1 MLGVAFHGKG
11 GSGKGFESNIKE
23 LTSEIDTITSW
34 RYPDGTS
41 VLDEG
46 CYAWWEPSE
55 MRSFESDV
63 WVGAD
68 KAIDVACEAAD
79 GASVLLGF
87 SQGAMLIGCLL
98 AEKRMPESVKA
109 CVLVGGAWCR
119 PYSNGLGELVQWR
132 LGRKSKTYQSPKL
145 LHIISAQDRVNPPS
159 SAMMLQAAV
168 GGDIVYH
175 TGGHVVPL
183 DKKDAIAAWVRQN
196 AE

>member
-1 MLGVAFHGKG
+1 MWC
-11 GSGKGFESNIKE
+11 EC
-23 LTSEIDTITSW
+23 TILLL
-34 RYPDGTS
+34 YMS

-79 GASVLLGF
+79 GASVLFGF

-119 PYSNGLGELVQWR
+119 PYSNGLGELVQSR
-132 LGRKSKTYQSPKL
+132 SERRDGET
-145 LHIISAQDRVNPPS
+145 D
-159 SAMMLQAAV
+159 
-168 GGDIVYH
+168 
-175 TGGHVVPL
+175 GHRPF
-183 DKKDAIAAWVRQN
+183 A
-196 AE
+196 